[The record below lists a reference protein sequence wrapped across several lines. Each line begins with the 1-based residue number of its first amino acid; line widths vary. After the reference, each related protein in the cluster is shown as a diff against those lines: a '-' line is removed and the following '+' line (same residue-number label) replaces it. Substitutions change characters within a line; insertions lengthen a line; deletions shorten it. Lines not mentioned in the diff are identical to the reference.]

1 MSLRIIG
8 GSARGRLLR
17 SPDTEDVRPTSGRVR
32 QVLFDLMGQRLNG
45 GAVLD
50 LYAGTG
56 ALALEALSR
65 GADSALCVD
74 SSEDNL
80 ALCRENATAL
90 GFADRLQTLRL
101 TLPAGLDRLP
111 RTPRALVLADAPYA
125 DAARGYADL
134 LRWLPGSGILA
145 AGSRVVLEASR
156 RTSFEVG
163 ELAKNPGLT
172 RLDLRRTGDTLLAVY
187 AREE

>member
-8 GSARGRLLR
+8 GSARGRRLH
-17 SPDTEDVRPTSGRVR
+17 SPDVEGLRPTSGRVR
-32 QVLFDLMGQRLNG
+32 QVLFDLLGQRFEG

-56 ALALEALSR
+56 ALALEAVSR

-74 SSEDNL
+74 SSEGSL
-80 ALCRENATAL
+80 ALCRENAAAL
-90 GFADRLQTLRL
+90 GFAARLQTLRVA
-101 TLPAGLDRLP
+101 LPAGLDRLP
-111 RTPRALVLADAPYA
+111 RSPRMLVLADAPYA
-125 DAARGYADL
+125 GAARGYADL
-134 LRWLPGSGILA
+134 LRWLPASGILTPE
-145 AGSRVVLEASR
+145 SRVVLEASR

-163 ELAKNPGLT
+163 ELAECPGL
-172 RLDLRRTGDTLLAVY
+172 RRIDLRRTGDTLLAVY

>member
-1 MSLRIIG
+1 MSLRIIA
-8 GSARGRLLR
+8 GSARGRSLR
-17 SPDTEDVRPTSGRVR
+17 GPPDERVRPTSGRVR
-32 QVLFDLMGQRLNG
+32 QVLFDLLGQRFDG

-65 GADSALCVD
+65 GAESALCVD
-74 SSEDNL
+74 TSEECL
-80 ALCRENATAL
+80 ALCRENAAAL

-101 TLPAGLDRLP
+101 NMPLQLDGLP
-111 RTPRALVLADAPYA
+111 RSPRALVFADAPYEA
-125 DAARGYADL
+125 VEAAYPDL
-134 LRWLPGSGILA
+134 LRWLVASGILA
-145 AGSRVVLEASR
+145 AECRVVLEASR

-163 ELAKNPGLT
+163 ALAANPGL
-172 RLDLRRTGDTLLAVY
+172 RRVELRRTGDTLLAVY

>member
-8 GSARGRLLR
+8 GSARGRLLH
-17 SPDTEDVRPTSGRVR
+17 SPEREGVRPTSGRVR
-32 QVLFDLMGQRLNG
+32 QVLFDLLGQQFDG

-65 GADSALCVD
+65 GAHQGLCVD
-74 SSEDNL
+74 SSERSIG
-80 ALCRENATAL
+80 LCRDNAVTL

-101 TLPAGLDRLP
+101 VLPAGLDRLP
-111 RTPRALVLADAPYA
+111 RTPRSLVFADAPYA
-125 DAARGYADL
+125 EAVRGYAEL
-134 LRWLPGSGILA
+134 LRWLPASGILTA
-145 AGSRVVLEASR
+145 ESRVVLEASR

-163 ELAKNPGLT
+163 ELANSPGL
-172 RLDLRRTGDTLLAVY
+172 RRVDLRRAGDTILAIY